1 MPIVIIDMAYTVLVR
16 ELLSR
21 HRFTRYV
28 QAIVTITVFE
38 MILVEFMIDRNG
50 NVVLSLA
57 CTDENSTI
65 LYMSRSS
72 QRGYT
77 YLGSTGYYSIE
88 LEDGSEIF
96 IVIDDD
102 SCTYNVITVP

>member
-1 MPIVIIDMAYTVLVR
+1 
-16 ELLSR
+16 
-21 HRFTRYV
+21 
-28 QAIVTITVFE
+28 
-38 MILVEFMIDRNG
+38 MIDCNG

-57 CTDENSTI
+57 YTDENSTI